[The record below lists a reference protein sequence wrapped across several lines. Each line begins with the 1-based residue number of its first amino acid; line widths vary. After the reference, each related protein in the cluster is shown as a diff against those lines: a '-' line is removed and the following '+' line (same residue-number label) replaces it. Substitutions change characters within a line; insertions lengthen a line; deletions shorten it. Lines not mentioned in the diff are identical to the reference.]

1 MSKNMQPLS
10 MLPVQ
15 PGEDLFGTD
24 SGYEDPR
31 SAELRIAQTVAH
43 IAARARPVAYEMR
56 VSEATA
62 DQGHAPYDDTVI
74 TALPLSERDPE
85 ADPFADYKKQNLLFE
100 MPGKDGQTHRWNQR
114 ESAEEIAKA
123 QAELPEAQHLA
134 LPDVYSRGGQAARES
149 YAQAVARA
157 RQNSNH

>member
-62 DQGHAPYDDTVI
+62 DQGHAHMTILLLPHCRFPSETLKRILSQIIKSKIYFLKCPAKMARR
-74 TALPLSERDPE
+74 TAGTNVSRL
-85 ADPFADYKKQNLLFE
+85 KK
-100 MPGKDGQTHRWNQR
+100 
-114 ESAEEIAKA
+114 
-123 QAELPEAQHLA
+123 
-134 LPDVYSRGGQAARES
+134 
-149 YAQAVARA
+149 
-157 RQNSNH
+157 